1 MHTQSVI
8 CDKKRKPPCE
18 QGGHL
23 TIACHMNKTL
33 DFIITVT
40 ARQALLK
47 PYFFVVSIAL
57 FVVSTVVVVSTVAG
71 GIAEAPVVS
80 VMVAGESVDVVDSP
94 LLLQATNA
102 PAIARIPR
110 NFFMR
115 F

>member
-1 MHTQSVI
+1 
-8 CDKKRKPPCE
+8 
-18 QGGHL
+18 
-23 TIACHMNKTL
+23 MNKTL

-57 FVVSTVVVVSTVAG
+57 FVVSTVVVVSMLVAG
-71 GIAEAPVVS
+71 GIAEVS
-80 VMVAGESVDVVDSP
+80 VVVAGESVVVVDSP

-102 PAIARIPR
+102 PAITRIPR